1 MDTTGQAPRWKVTLA
16 DNTVD
21 EQEIEAVTAVL
32 RSRWLSVGEQTRL
45 FEQEFAAKLGVP
57 DAVAV
62 SSGTAALH
70 LAAMSLDLRP
80 GDEVIVPS
88 LSFVASAEVIALCGG
103 VPVFADVRS
112 PADLTIDPA
121 DVRRLITSRTRAIVG
136 MHYGGY
142 VADTAA
148 LRACA
153 DEHCLRLIEDAAHA
167 PVVRQGEL
175 MAGTWGDI
183 GCFSFFATKNV
194 TTGEGGMV
202 VARDAGLRDHIRRMR
217 SHCIATSAWDRMR
230 TGAVDYDV
238 AAVGL
243 NYRPTDISSALG
255 RVQLGKLDIDRDRRR
270 GLVATYRAAL
280 SGVDIPFA
288 AARTDSAH
296 HLMAVLLPPGLNRE
310 RVRADL
316 ATAGIQTSVHYPPT
330 HRFSFYRRLFASGT
344 RVLPV
349 TESVAPRL
357 LSLPLHSRMSDDD
370 AVFVA
375 DRLSASVRNL
385 TTTVIPR

>member
-16 DNTVD
+16 DNTIDD
-21 EQEIEAVTAVL
+21 EEIGAVTAVL
-32 RSRWLSVGEQTRL
+32 RSRWLSAGEQTRQ
-45 FEQEFAAKLGVP
+45 FEQEFAARLDAP
-57 DAVAV
+57 DAIAV

-70 LAAMSLDLRP
+70 LAVMALNLRP

-88 LSFVASAEVIALCGG
+88 LSFVASAAVVALCGG
-103 VPVFADVRS
+103 VPVFADVCS

-121 DVRRLITSRTRAIVG
+121 DVCRLITGRTRAIVA

-142 VADTAA
+142 PADTAA

-153 DEHCLRLIEDAAHA
+153 DTHGLRLIEDAAHA
-167 PVVRQGEL
+167 PVVRQGDR

-194 TTGEGGMV
+194 TTGEGGMIV
-202 VARDAGLRDHIRRMR
+202 VRDADLGGQIRRMR
-217 SHCIATSAWDRMR
+217 SHCIATSSWDRMR
-230 TGAVDYDV
+230 TGAADYDV
-238 AAVGL
+238 GALGL
-243 NYRPTDISSALG
+243 NYRPTDVSSALG
-255 RVQLGKLDIDRDRRR
+255 RVQLGKLDLDRGRR
-270 GLVATYRAAL
+270 GRLVATYRAAL
-280 SGVDIPFA
+280 SEVAIPFA

-296 HLMAVLLPPGLNRE
+296 HLMAVLLPPGLDRE

-316 ATAGIQTSVHYPPT
+316 TTAGIQTSVHYPPT
-330 HRFSFYRRLFASGT
+330 HRFSFYRRTFASST
-344 RVLPV
+344 RTLPV

-370 AVFVA
+370 AAFVA
-375 DRLSASVRNL
+375 DTLSASVRNL
-385 TTTVIPR
+385 TAAEIPR